1 MVNPNT
7 EEGLL
12 MKGLMHKLPVKGEV
26 PDCMLIEPFTEEVVP
41 CNESAVMA
49 AMPHPTNGVLMYKK
63 LPGDCDVFKMHMA
76 DEKFPDQEPM
86 VAVTCDSDD
95 LGKVMESLMGK
106 GEEMRYKNPKTGL
119 EFEWTTIPP
128 GFYRSNEGW
137 NKSKFASDFEEEEE
151 KEWGDGSSAPFFSAG
166 ARGSGTRSRGPGR
179 SASAA
184 RAAFPRAPRASSSS
198 TRPL

>member
-137 NKSKFASDFEEEEE
+137 NKAKFASDFEEEEE
-151 KEWGDGSSAPFFSAG
+151 KE
-166 ARGSGTRSRGPGR
+166 
-179 SASAA
+179 
-184 RAAFPRAPRASSSS
+184 
-198 TRPL
+198 